1 MTRRQ
6 ERVNDLLRE
15 VIAEIVTNELKDPR
29 LDVPLLSITE
39 ARTSPDLRHARV
51 LVSIMGTTE
60 QQEEAMT
67 ALRHSARVVRKLL
80 RPHLAMKAIPTLS
93 FHADNRIAEERRIND
108 LINALEPAPTPAPA
122 DPAAP
127 TDPTVPTDPTAPADT
142 AAPAAPA
149 TTTTPN
155 EIRP

>member
-15 VIAEIVTNELKDPR
+15 VIAEIVANDLKDPR

-80 RPHLAMKAIPTLS
+80 RPHLAMKSIPTLS
-93 FHADNRIAEERRIND
+93 FHADTRIAEERRIND
-108 LINALEPAPTPAPA
+108 LIDALEPSPTPAPA
-122 DPAAP
+122 D
-127 TDPTVPTDPTAPADT
+127 TADT
-142 AAPAAPA
+142 AAPADPTAPPAPPAPTDA
-149 TTTTPN
+149 TALTPN
-155 EIRP
+155 QIHP